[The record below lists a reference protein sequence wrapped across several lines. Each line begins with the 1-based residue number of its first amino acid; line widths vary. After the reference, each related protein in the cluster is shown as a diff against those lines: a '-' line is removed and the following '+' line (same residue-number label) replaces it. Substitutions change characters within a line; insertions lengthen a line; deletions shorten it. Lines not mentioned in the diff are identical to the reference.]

1 MNKTNYFIE
10 CLELMD
16 WTVKPSGLCPG
27 EWLVYKIDSHEH
39 LTAQQIED
47 KARKELIKRD
57 GVMERVVAFTQDNQE
72 WESVTHNKETGH
84 YWSWTDDAE
93 GDPTIGRPYTPV
105 ELLELAIELGITPK
119 ELMGVEV

>member
-57 GVMERVVAFTQDNQE
+57 GVMERVHKFLWNWGGDTAFRFIGTDGE
-72 WESVTHNKETGH
+72 LLDECVEITLSPDFKET
-84 YWSWTDDAE
+84 
-93 GDPTIGRPYTPV
+93 
-105 ELLELAIELGITPK
+105 ITPK
-119 ELMGVEV
+119 ELMGVEG

>member
-57 GVMERVVAFTQDNQE
+57 GVMERVVARINEEYPTRYYILQNDVIRILGRF
-72 WESVTHNKETGH
+72 G
-84 YWSWTDDAE
+84 TDGPA
-93 GDPTIGRPYTPV
+93 TLSFKSAI
-105 ELLELAIELGITPK
+105 ELAIELITTK
-119 ELMGVEV
+119 ELMGVEG

>member
-57 GVMERVVAFTQDNQE
+57 GVMERVVE
-72 WESVTHNKETGH
+72 WWNKRDSLKMAIRYVIHGPGQIFDES
-84 YWSWTDDAE
+84 
-93 GDPTIGRPYTPV
+93 DPVDGCPMINPV
-105 ELLELAIELGITPK
+105 ELVEDAINNGITPR
-119 ELMGVEV
+119 ELMGISG

>member
-57 GVMERVVAFTQDNQE
+57 GVMERVRGVTGNCTHRYVGQDNDVIE
-72 WESVTHNKETGH
+72 E
-84 YWSWTDDAE
+84 D
-93 GDPTIGRPYTPV
+93 YTP
-105 ELLELAIELGITPK
+105 EEFIQYATELGITPK
-119 ELMGVEV
+119 ELMGVEG